1 MSQEFAA
8 RHQLSFSENRLHDY
22 PPAWNL
28 PVFQQGFVSL
38 LADQG
43 LTLISG
49 DDAASFLHGQIS
61 NDVERLPQ
69 NAVRRAAYCTAKGRM
84 LASVLYWK
92 TEQGIMLQM
101 ARDLQASTQKR
112 LQLFVLRAKAKLA
125 DCNEQYVS
133 IALGG
138 AQAHAAVQSWF
149 PELPADGEQRS
160 NAAGTLIRH
169 DGVQGLLRLIW
180 ICPVALADQ
189 AWTQLSA
196 QLAVCN
202 SSDWY
207 LSNILAGIPHIQAAT
222 QEKFVPQMINFELVG
237 GVNFRKGCY
246 PGQEIVARSQY
257 LGKLKRRMALGQ
269 VATADLV
276 AGMDVYHADHPEQA
290 CGTIVNA
297 ENAGADS
304 SLILFESTLA
314 DQEAG
319 ILHAGTPD
327 GPAISLMPLPYAIVD
342 VTRD

>member
-1 MSQEFAA
+1 MLQEFAA
-8 RHQLSFSENRLHDY
+8 RHHVNFSENRLRGY
-22 PPAWNL
+22 APAWNQ
-28 PVFQQGFVSL
+28 PAFQLGFVSL

-43 LTLISG
+43 LTMISG
-49 DDAASFLHGQIS
+49 EDAASFLHGQIS

-69 NAVRRAAYCTAKGRM
+69 NVVRRAAYCTAKGRM
-84 LASVLYWK
+84 LASFLYWK

-112 LQLFVLRAKAKLA
+112 LQMFVLRAKANLT

-138 AQAHAAVQSWF
+138 THAAGAVQKWF
-149 PELPADGEQRS
+149 PDLPAEGEQRS
-160 NAAGTLIRH
+160 NDAGTLIRQ
-169 DGVQGLLRLIW
+169 DGVHGLLRLIW

-189 AWTQLSA
+189 AWTHLSA

-207 LSNILAGIPHIQAAT
+207 LSHILAGIPYIQAAT

-237 GVNFRKGCY
+237 GVNFKKGCY

-269 VATADLV
+269 AAAAGLV
-276 AGMDVYHADHPEQA
+276 AGMDVYHEAHPEQA

-297 ENAGADS
+297 ENADESS

-319 ILHAGTPD
+319 VLRVGSPD
-327 GPAISLMPLPYAIVD
+327 GPVISLMPLPYPIVD